1 MILMT
6 CDRRAAVA
14 VTSALS
20 TCLNCSSKVQDPP
33 SSVLPVDWGV
43 GGWEGRAEDWGARGD
58 CRPARNWP

>member
-1 MILMT
+1 M
-6 CDRRAAVA
+6 AVM
-14 VTSALS
+14 SALS

-43 GGWEGRAEDWGARGD
+43 GGWEGRAEDWVARGD